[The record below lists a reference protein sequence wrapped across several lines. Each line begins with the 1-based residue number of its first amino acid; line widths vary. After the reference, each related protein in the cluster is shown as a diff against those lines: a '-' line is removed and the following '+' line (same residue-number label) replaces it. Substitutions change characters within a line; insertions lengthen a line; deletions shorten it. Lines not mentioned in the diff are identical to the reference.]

1 MEYRLE
7 SGTDQRSAPLVLCLH
22 GQGMN
27 EDWFALLLQKLFSLP
42 AHFLIPRAP
51 IPVGEEKSG
60 GSWYHYDGDPDRFLH
75 ELRRLDAELLE
86 FLSDVERTHHLEP
99 RARILFGF
107 SQGGYAAGY
116 IALHHPELFG
126 GLIVSGARVK
136 TETLKWDTGD
146 TQSASLPDT
155 TLGDGDSKSVGAG
168 GRKVASSVGAK
179 VVSAGGSK
187 LAGGAVSSVGGPGS
201 IKVLLC
207 HGRRDRS
214 VSPEAAERSHRE
226 LMQMGIEVTTETF
239 GAGHVINRE
248 QIAAIASWLRMNFL

>member
-7 SGTDQRSAPLVLCLH
+7 SGTDQRDAPLVLCLH

-51 IPVGEEKSG
+51 IPVVGEKSG
-60 GSWYHYDGDPDRFLH
+60 GSWYHYDGDQDRFLQ
-75 ELRRLDAELLE
+75 ELRRLEAELLD
-86 FLSDVERTHHLEP
+86 FLSGAQRAHHFEP

-116 IALHHPELFG
+116 IALQHPEIFG

-136 TETLKWDTGD
+136 TEAVVSGTD
-146 TQSASLPDT
+146 SAASSP
-155 TLGDGDSKSVGAG
+155 SGAG
-168 GRKVASSVGAK
+168 R
-179 VVSAGGSK
+179 
-187 LAGGAVSSVGGPGS
+187 

-214 VSPEAAERSHRE
+214 VLPEAAERSHRE
-226 LMQMGIEVTTETF
+226 LAEMGIEVTTETF
-239 GAGHVINRE
+239 GAGHVINRD
-248 QIAAIASWLRMNFL
+248 QIAAIASWLRVNFL